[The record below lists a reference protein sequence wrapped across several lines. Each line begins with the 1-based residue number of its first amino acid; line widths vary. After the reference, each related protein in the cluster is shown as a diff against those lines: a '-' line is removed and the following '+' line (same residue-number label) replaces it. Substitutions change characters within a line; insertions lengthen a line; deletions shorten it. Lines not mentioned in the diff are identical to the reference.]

1 MGGAARASPHPRT
14 GCEITKGHDLSR
26 QGQNT
31 SAAIKV
37 EPAHLAHVE
46 VLAALHRRCFQ
57 DAWSPDAFSSLLVT
71 PGTSAFIAVNIQT
84 DSPVGFVLLRAVAGE
99 AEILSIGV
107 IGEARTQGLGGLLV
121 QEVAGLPDIQTLF
134 LDVAAD
140 NESALRLYRREG
152 FEEVGRRAGYYA
164 RGKGGYVDS
173 LTMKRNLG

>member
-1 MGGAARASPHPRT
+1 MTRR
-14 GCEITKGHDLSR
+14 
-26 QGQNT
+26 GQDT
-31 SAAIKV
+31 SAAIRV
-37 EPAHLAHVE
+37 EPARLAHIE
-46 VLAALHRRCFQ
+46 VLAALHQRCFE
-57 DAWSPDAFSSLLVT
+57 DAWLPVAFSSLLLT

-107 IGEARTQGLGGLLV
+107 IAEARVQGLGGLLI
-121 QEVAGLPDIQTLF
+121 QEAAGLPDIRTLF

-140 NESALRLYRREG
+140 NENALKLYRREG

-164 RGKGGYVDS
+164 RGKGVRVDS